1 MNQRIQ
7 THQFDNGLALICETM
22 GWLESAAVSLSVPAG
37 SVRDPDHQLGLANL
51 TTDMVQ
57 RGSGDLDSRA
67 FAERLDRL
75 GVDRGAVVSQAHTSF
90 VGATLSESIQGLLQ
104 MFVDMLRRPQLPESQ
119 LEDSR
124 QVCLQELASLED
136 DLAQRTMDR
145 LRSLAYPAPWGRSAH
160 GTVEHVESMTLQD
173 VVNFHRRHFVPRGT
187 ILSVS
192 GKVEFSRIRDIVG
205 ELLADWQG
213 QLPDVQPQARS
224 TKTYD
229 HIEHDSNQTQIGI
242 AYPSVPYSHEDYF
255 QSRGA
260 VGVLSDGM
268 SSRLFTEVRENRGL
282 CYTVYAGSHSLK
294 QEGWVLCYAG
304 TTTERAQETLDV
316 MLAEIT
322 RLAAGI
328 AQTELERLQARMKS
342 ALIMQQESSTARA
355 NALSGDWY
363 YLGRIRTMDE
373 LNHIIDALSTESI
386 GSYLKRMP
394 PADFIVT
401 TLGQQPLEVPL
412 GIS

>member
-1 MNQRIQ
+1 MNQKIQ
-7 THQFDNGLALICETM
+7 THRFQNGLVLLCETM
-22 GWLESAAVSLSVPAG
+22 DWLESAAVSLSLPAG
-37 SVRDPDHQLGLANL
+37 SVRDPDQKLGLANF

-57 RGSGDLDSRA
+57 RGCGDLDSRA

-75 GVDRGAVVSQAHTSF
+75 GVDRGAVVSQAHASF
-90 VGATLSESIQGLLQ
+90 VGAALHESILGLLQ
-104 MFVDMLRRPQLPESQ
+104 TFADMVRRPQLPESQ
-119 LEDSR
+119 LEDTR

-145 LRSLAYPAPWGRSAH
+145 LRSLAYPPPWGRCAH
-160 GTVEHVESMTLQD
+160 GVEQHVESITHED
-173 VVNFHRRHFVPRGT
+173 VVTFHRDRFVPGGT
-187 ILSVS
+187 ILSVA
-192 GKVEFSRIRDIVG
+192 GKVDFDKIRDWVG
-205 ELLADWQG
+205 QLFGDWQG
-213 QLPDVQPQARS
+213 QAPELKPGTRAGTS
-224 TKTYD
+224 YD
-229 HIEHDSNQTQIGI
+229 HIPHESNQTQIGI
-242 AYPSVPYSHEDYF
+242 AYPSVAYSHEEYF

-282 CYTVYAGSHSLK
+282 CYTVYASSHSLK
-294 QEGWVLCYAG
+294 HEGWVLCYAG

-316 MLAEIT
+316 MLTEIT
-322 RLAAGI
+322 RLTNGI
-328 AQTELERLQARMKS
+328 DQTELERLQARMKS

-363 YLGRIRTMDE
+363 HLGRIRTMDE
-373 LNHIIDALSTESI
+373 LNQIVGSLTTDSI
-386 GSYLKRMP
+386 NSFLKRMP

-401 TLGQQPLEVPL
+401 TLGQQPLEVSL